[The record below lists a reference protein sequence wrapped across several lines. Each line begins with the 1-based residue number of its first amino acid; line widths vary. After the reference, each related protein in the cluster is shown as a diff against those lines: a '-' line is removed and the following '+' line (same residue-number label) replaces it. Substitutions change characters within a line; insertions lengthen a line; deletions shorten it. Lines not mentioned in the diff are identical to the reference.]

1 MFATREELLEKI
13 HLGESSFL
21 ELKEVRFAG
30 RKIRGP
36 RRDDLADELAS
47 FANSHGGVL
56 VLGVHDKPREIVG
69 IPQQHLDLVER
80 FVHQLCHDAIDPPI
94 APIIDLLRL
103 PAATGEDVAV
113 IKIDVP
119 RSLFVHRSPGGFLY
133 RVGSTKRVMSSEYL
147 ARLFQQRSQAR
158 IIRFDEQ
165 IVPLAGLCDLQPAL
179 WERFLTPRSRDERE
193 SFLSKLHM
201 VRTDD
206 DGTLR
211 PTVAGVLMAA
221 KDPRPWLP
229 NAYVQAVF
237 YRGVNIRI
245 DQSTDP
251 YQLDAADI
259 TGPLDV
265 QVVEACRFVAKN
277 MKVAAFKDLGRLDR
291 PQFDMTA
298 VFEAMVN
305 AVAHRDYSI
314 HGSKIRL
321 RLFSDRLELYSPGSL
336 PNAMTVEDLAYLQSA
351 RNEIIT
357 SLLAKCPVP
366 PDEAWLTTDR
376 RTMMD
381 KRGEGVRII
390 MDNSERLSGK
400 LPEYRLIG
408 ESELMLT
415 IWAADSS

>member
-1 MFATREELLEKI
+1 
-13 HLGESSFL
+13 
-21 ELKEVRFAG
+21 
-30 RKIRGP
+30 
-36 RRDDLADELAS
+36 
-47 FANSHGGVL
+47 
-56 VLGVHDKPREIVG
+56 
-69 IPQQHLDLVER
+69 
-80 FVHQLCHDAIDPPI
+80 
-94 APIIDLLRL
+94 
-103 PAATGEDVAV
+103 
-113 IKIDVP
+113 
-119 RSLFVHRSPGGFLY
+119 
-133 RVGSTKRVMSSEYL
+133 MSSEYL

-165 IVPLAGLCDLQPAL
+165 IVPLAGLRDLQPAL

-193 SFLSKLHM
+193 NFLSKLHM
-201 VRTDD
+201 TRTDD

-211 PTVAGVLMAA
+211 PTVAGVLMPP
-221 KDPRPWLP
+221 KTPGHGYLMLM
-229 NAYVQAVF
+229 
-237 YRGVNIRI
+237 YRGVDIRT
-245 DQSTDP
+245 DRSTAP

-259 TGPLDV
+259 AGPLDV

-277 MKVAAFKDLGRLDR
+277 MKVAAFKDMGRLDR

-305 AVAHRDYSI
+305 AVVHRDYSI

-336 PNAMTVEDLAYLQSA
+336 PNTMAVEELAYLQLA

-390 MDNSERLSGK
+390 MDNSERLSGR

-408 ESELMLT
+408 ESELVLT
-415 IWAADSS
+415 IWAANVS

>member
-1 MFATREELLEKI
+1 
-13 HLGESSFL
+13 
-21 ELKEVRFAG
+21 
-30 RKIRGP
+30 
-36 RRDDLADELAS
+36 
-47 FANSHGGVL
+47 
-56 VLGVHDKPREIVG
+56 
-69 IPQQHLDLVER
+69 
-80 FVHQLCHDAIDPPI
+80 
-94 APIIDLLRL
+94 
-103 PAATGEDVAV
+103 
-113 IKIDVP
+113 
-119 RSLFVHRSPGGFLY
+119 
-133 RVGSTKRVMSSEYL
+133 MSSEYL

-165 IVPLAGLCDLQPAL
+165 IVPLAGLRDLQPAL
-179 WERFLTPRSRDERE
+179 WERFLTPRSLDERE
-193 SFLSKLHM
+193 NFLSKLHM
-201 VRTDD
+201 ARTDD

-221 KDPRPWLP
+221 KDSRPWLP

-237 YRGVNIRI
+237 YRGVDIRT
-245 DQSTDP
+245 DRSTAP

-259 TGPLDV
+259 AGPLDV

-277 MKVAAFKDLGRLDR
+277 MKVAAFKDMGRLDR

-336 PNAMTVEDLAYLQSA
+336 PNTMAVEELAYLQSA

-357 SLLAKCPVP
+357 SLLAKCTVP
-366 PDEAWLTTDR
+366 PDEAWLTTDH

-390 MDNSERLSGK
+390 MDNSERLSGRS
-400 LPEYRLIG
+400 PEYHLIG
-408 ESELMLT
+408 ESELVLT
-415 IWAADSS
+415 IWAANVS

>member
-1 MFATREELLEKI
+1 MFATRKELLEKI

-30 RKIRGP
+30 RKVRGP

-56 VLGVHDKPREIVG
+56 VLGVHDKSREIVG

-80 FVHQLCHDAIDPPI
+80 FVHELCQDSIDPPI
-94 APIIDLLRL
+94 APIIDSLRL
-103 PAATGEDVAV
+103 PTATGEDVAV
-113 IKIDVP
+113 VKIDVP

-133 RVGSTKRVMSSEYL
+133 RIGSAKRVMSSEYL
-147 ARLFQQRSQAR
+147 ARLFQQRSQTR

-165 IVPLAGLCDLQPAL
+165 IIPQAGLDDLELDL
-179 WERFLTPRSRDERE
+179 WERFLTPRSRDERRD
-193 SFLSKLHM
+193 FLAKLHM
-201 VRTDD
+201 ARTDD
-206 DGTLR
+206 DGMLR

-237 YRGVNIRI
+237 YRGVDIRT
-245 DQSTDP
+245 DQSVAP

-259 TGPLDV
+259 AGPLDV

-277 MKVAAFKDLGRLDR
+277 MKVAAFKYMGRLDR
-291 PQFDMTA
+291 PQFDMAA

-336 PNAMTVEDLAYLQSA
+336 PNTMTVEELAYLQSA

-366 PDEAWLTTDR
+366 PDETWLTTDR

-390 MDNSERLSGK
+390 MENSERLSGK

>member
-1 MFATREELLEKI
+1 MFATRQELLEKI

-47 FANSHGGVL
+47 FANSYGGVL
-56 VLGVHDKPREIVG
+56 VLGVHDKREIVG

-80 FVHQLCHDAIDPPI
+80 FVHQLCHDTIDPPI
-94 APIIDLLRL
+94 APIIDSLQL
-103 PAATGEDVAV
+103 PATNGEDVVV

-133 RVGSTKRVMSSEYL
+133 RVGSAKRVMSSEYL

-165 IVPLAGLCDLQPAL
+165 IVSLAGLDDLQPAL

-193 SFLSKLHM
+193 DFLAKLHM
-201 VRTDD
+201 ARTDD
-206 DGTLR
+206 EGTLR
-211 PTVAGVLMAA
+211 PTVAGVLMASQ
-221 KDPRPWLP
+221 DPRQWLP
-229 NAYVQAVF
+229 NAYIQAVF
-237 YRGVNIRI
+237 YRGVDIRT
-245 DQSTDP
+245 DQFPDP

-259 TGPLDV
+259 AGPLDV

-277 MKVAAFKDLGRLDR
+277 MKVAAFKYMGRLDR
-291 PQFDMTA
+291 PQFDMAA

-336 PNAMTVEDLAYLQSA
+336 PNTIAVEELAYLQSA

-366 PDEAWLTTDR
+366 DEEWLTTDR
-376 RTMMD
+376 LTMMD

-390 MDNSERLSGK
+390 MDNSERLSGRM
-400 LPEYRLIG
+400 PEYRLIG

-415 IWAADSS
+415 IWAANVS

>member
-1 MFATREELLEKI
+1 MLEKI

-21 ELKEVRFAG
+21 ELKEVYFAG

-47 FANSHGGVL
+47 FANSYGGVL
-56 VLGVHDKPREIVG
+56 VLGVRDKPCEIVG

-94 APIIDLLRL
+94 APIIDSLRL

-113 IKIDVP
+113 VKIDVP

-133 RVGSTKRVMSSEYL
+133 RVGSAKRVMSSEYL
-147 ARLFQQRSQAR
+147 ARLFQQRSQTG

-165 IVPLAGLCDLQPAL
+165 IVSLIGLDDLQPAL

-193 SFLSKLHM
+193 DFLAKLHM
-201 VRTDD
+201 ARTDD
-206 DGTLR
+206 DGTLK
-211 PTVAGVLMAA
+211 PTVAGVLMASQ
-221 KDPRPWLP
+221 DPREWLP

-237 YRGVNIRI
+237 YRGVDIRT
-245 DQSTDP
+245 DRSTAL

-259 TGPLDV
+259 AGPLDV

-277 MKVAAFKDLGRLDR
+277 MKVAAFKYMGRLDR
-291 PQFDMTA
+291 PQFDMAA

-336 PNAMTVEDLAYLQSA
+336 PNTMTVEELAYLQSA

-390 MDNSERLSGK
+390 MENSERLSGR

-415 IWAADSS
+415 IWAANVS

>member
-1 MFATREELLEKI
+1 MFATRKELLEKI

-36 RRDDLADELAS
+36 RRDDLASELAS

-94 APIIDLLRL
+94 APIIDSLRL
-103 PAATGEDVAV
+103 PPATGEDVAV

-133 RVGSTKRVMSSEYL
+133 RVGSAKRVMSSEYL

-165 IVPLAGLCDLQPAL
+165 IVPLAGLRDLQPAL
-179 WERFLTPRSRDERE
+179 WERFLTPRSLDERE
-193 SFLSKLHM
+193 NFLSKLHM
-201 VRTDD
+201 ARTDD

-221 KDPRPWLP
+221 KDSRPWLP

-237 YRGVNIRI
+237 YRGVDIRT
-245 DQSTDP
+245 DRSTAP

-259 TGPLDV
+259 AGPLDV

-277 MKVAAFKDLGRLDR
+277 MKVAAFKDMGRLDR

-336 PNAMTVEDLAYLQSA
+336 PNTMAVEELAYLQSA

-357 SLLAKCPVP
+357 SLLAKCTVP
-366 PDEAWLTTDR
+366 PDEAWLTTDH

-390 MDNSERLSGK
+390 MDNSERLSGR
-400 LPEYRLIG
+400 LPEYHLIG
-408 ESELMLT
+408 ESELVLT
-415 IWAADSS
+415 IWAANVS

>member
-1 MFATREELLEKI
+1 MFATRKELLEKI

-36 RRDDLADELAS
+36 RRDDLASELAS

-56 VLGVHDKPREIVG
+56 VLGIHDKPREIVG

-94 APIIDLLRL
+94 APIIDSLRL

-133 RVGSTKRVMSSEYL
+133 RVGSAKCVMSSEYL

-165 IVPLAGLCDLQPAL
+165 IVPLAGLRDLQPAL

-193 SFLSKLHM
+193 NFPSKLHM
-201 VRTDD
+201 ARTDD

-221 KDPRPWLP
+221 KNSRPWLP

-237 YRGVNIRI
+237 YRGVDIRT
-245 DQSTDP
+245 DRSTAP

-259 TGPLDV
+259 AGPLDV

-277 MKVAAFKDLGRLDR
+277 MKVAAFKDMGRLDR

-336 PNAMTVEDLAYLQSA
+336 PNTMAVEELAYLQLA

-390 MDNSERLSGK
+390 MDNSERLSGR

-408 ESELMLT
+408 ESELVLT
-415 IWAADSS
+415 IWAANVS

>member
-1 MFATREELLEKI
+1 MFATRKELLEKI

-56 VLGVHDKPREIVG
+56 VLGVHDKSREIVG
-69 IPQQHLDLVER
+69 IPQQHLDLVES
-80 FVHQLCHDAIDPPI
+80 FVHELCQDSIDPPI
-94 APIIDLLRL
+94 APIIDSLRL
-103 PAATGEDVAV
+103 PTATGEDVAV
-113 IKIDVP
+113 VKIDVP

-133 RVGSTKRVMSSEYL
+133 RIGSAKRVMSSEYL
-147 ARLFQQRSQAR
+147 ARLFQQRSQTR

-165 IVPLAGLCDLQPAL
+165 IAPHAGLRDLQPAL

-193 SFLSKLHM
+193 NFLSKLHM
-201 VRTDD
+201 ARTDD
-206 DGTLR
+206 EGTLR

-237 YRGVNIRI
+237 YRGVDIRT
-245 DQSTDP
+245 DQSTAP

-259 TGPLDV
+259 AGPLDV

-277 MKVAAFKDLGRLDR
+277 MKVAAFKYMGRLDR
-291 PQFDMTA
+291 PQFDMAA

-415 IWAADSS
+415 IWAADAS

>member
-1 MFATREELLEKI
+1 MFATRKELLEKI

-47 FANSHGGVL
+47 FANSHGGVM
-56 VLGVHDKPREIVG
+56 VLGVRDKPREIVG

-80 FVHQLCHDAIDPPI
+80 FIYQLCHDAIDPPI
-94 APIIDLLRL
+94 APVIDLLRL
-103 PAATGEDVAV
+103 PSAIGEDAAV

-133 RVGSTKRVMSSEYL
+133 RVGSAKRVMSSEYL

-165 IVPLAGLCDLQPAL
+165 IVSLAGLDDVQPAL

-193 SFLSKLHM
+193 DFLAKLHM
-201 VRTDD
+201 ARTDD
-206 DGTLR
+206 EGTLR
-211 PTVAGVLMAA
+211 PTVAGVLMASQ
-221 KDPRPWLP
+221 DPRQWLP
-229 NAYVQAVF
+229 NAYIQAVF
-237 YRGVNIRI
+237 YRGVDIRS
-245 DQSTDP
+245 DQGTYP

-277 MKVAAFKDLGRLDR
+277 MKVAAFKYMGRLDR
-291 PQFDMTA
+291 PQFDMAA

-336 PNAMTVEDLAYLQSA
+336 PNTITVEELAYLQSA

-390 MDNSERLSGK
+390 MENSERLSGR

-415 IWAADSS
+415 IWAANVS

>member
-1 MFATREELLEKI
+1 MFATRGELLEKI

-30 RKIRGP
+30 SKIRGP
-36 RRDDLADELAS
+36 RQDDLADELTS

-56 VLGVHDKPREIVG
+56 VLGVHDTTREIVG
-69 IPQQHLDLVER
+69 IPQQYLGLVER
-80 FVHQLCHDAIDPPI
+80 FIHQLCHDTIEPPI
-94 APIIDLLRL
+94 APIIQPLRL

-133 RVGSTKRVMSSEYL
+133 RIGSTKRVMSPEYL

-165 IVPLAGLCDLQPAL
+165 IVSLAELSDLQPAF
-179 WERFLTPRSRDERE
+179 WERFLTPLSRDERDD
-193 SFLSKLHM
+193 FLAKLHM
-201 VRTDD
+201 ARTDD
-206 DGTLR
+206 EGTLK

-221 KDPRPWLP
+221 KDPRQWLP

-277 MKVAAFKDLGRLDR
+277 MKVAAFKYMGRLDR
-291 PQFDMTA
+291 PQFDMAA

-336 PNAMTVEDLAYLQSA
+336 PNTISVEELAYLQSA

-366 PDEAWLTTDR
+366 PDEEWLMTDR
-376 RTMMD
+376 QTLMD
-381 KRGEGVRII
+381 KRGEGVPLI
-390 MDNSERLSGK
+390 MENSERLSGR

-415 IWAADSS
+415 IWAADIS